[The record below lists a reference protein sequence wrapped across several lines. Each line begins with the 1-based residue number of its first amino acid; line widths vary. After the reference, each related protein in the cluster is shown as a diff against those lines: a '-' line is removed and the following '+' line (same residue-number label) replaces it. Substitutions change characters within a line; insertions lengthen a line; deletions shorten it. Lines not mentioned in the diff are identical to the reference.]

1 MKTILFAF
9 MLVSYVSFSQKNT
22 LEDMLL
28 SGSWDTKI
36 VYVENRFSHN
46 FENDSITIYD
56 TLALSNMNE
65 SEYLKNSITLAAK
78 KYATALLETYQ
89 FNSDFT
95 CTVTRVGKDV
105 VKYTFSIDESAKKI
119 TFVDNIDKTN
129 AFKMNVTAIDQDRI
143 AFQFLSGELRSHA
156 STLKRVSTKP

>member
-1 MKTILFAF
+1 
-9 MLVSYVSFSQKNT
+9 MLISCVSYSQKNT
-22 LEDMLL
+22 LKEMLL
-28 SGSWDTKI
+28 SGSWDTKSI
-36 VYVENRFSHN
+36 YIHNRFYHN

-95 CTVTRVGKDV
+95 CTVTRPGKDV
-105 VKYTFSIDESAKKI
+105 VKYTFAVDESAKTI
-119 TFVDNIDKTN
+119 TLVDNINKTN

-143 AFQFLSGELRSHA
+143 AFQFLSGELRSYA
-156 STLKRVSTKP
+156 STLKRVRNKM